1 MNEKQKEWIRLF
13 RLKSEFVVKE
23 PEWNDVVAIHSSD
36 IEKIYEELKK
46 LENKESRCIQCGNT
60 GHAFC
65 NQD

>member
-13 RLKSEFVVKE
+13 RLKSEFVVEE
-23 PEWNDVVAIHSSD
+23 PEWGDVVAIHSSA

-46 LENKESRCIQCGNT
+46 LETKESRCIQCGNT
-60 GHAFC
+60 GHDFC